1 MTKRH
6 KNNNKNNYRQDAAGV
21 GAVWCCLQVSPEFEL
36 RHWSRVAVHCWN
48 TTASSYNTCCYWRT
62 SSTDRHGRLYYRP
75 KQVFWAPF
83 SQMLTD
89 LDEVCQ
95 GSVVDRKYLWVQFYA
110 DRCMGD
116 SRL

>member
-21 GAVWCCLQVSPEFEL
+21 GAVWCCLQASPEFEL

-48 TTASSYNTCCYWRT
+48 TTASSYNTCCYGHRLPIGMAV
-62 SSTDRHGRLYYRP
+62 SIIGRNRF
-75 KQVFWAPF
+75 FWAPF

-95 GSVVDRKYLWVQFYA
+95 GSVVDRKY
-110 DRCMGD
+110 
-116 SRL
+116 S